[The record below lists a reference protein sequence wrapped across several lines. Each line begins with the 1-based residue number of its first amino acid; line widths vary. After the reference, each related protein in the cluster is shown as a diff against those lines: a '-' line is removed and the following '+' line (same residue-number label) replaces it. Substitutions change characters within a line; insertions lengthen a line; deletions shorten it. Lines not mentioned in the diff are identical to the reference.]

1 MKGQRRYWTIYG
13 YLFREFILSFMV
25 AFFIFFALILVN
37 ELLVIALRMQKKD
50 VPVSTVFMFLLYSLP
65 YVLSYTFPLSTMVSC
80 LMAVGR
86 FHSDNEMLAMRA
98 SGIRYTNI
106 FVPFCF
112 AAVILTSVSF
122 VMNDYFLPL
131 GMEKRYSLLNKVALS
146 NASVIFEP
154 YDVSDPIQGK
164 IIITGD
170 IQENLIKNLIIIDR
184 DPDSN
189 RRVIVSRDAN
199 FRQNEQ
205 LEGVMHLNLQEPF
218 MVSVDNDR
226 RNAFNYIRARE
237 ADYNI
242 LLKDYVGTAF
252 SSSDPSTMTS
262 SQVRDMIKEE
272 KERLNDS
279 RERQKERV
287 SFQLYQLQCQYNE
300 IFESTLRQR
309 EYRQADI
316 NSLVNDYEN
325 YMTQKNRKIGNRS
338 LSRLE
343 TEYHYK
349 FVLPTG
355 CLALILLAFPL
366 GLFSKRSDKAVGLG
380 LGSIFAFVYW
390 VLIMMA
396 KIIGYTSNFSP
407 ALIMWMPNIIV
418 CTAGIVIYSIRLRQ

>member
-1 MKGQRRYWTIYG
+1 MKRQRRYWTIYG
-13 YLFREFILSFMV
+13 YLFREFVLSFMV
-25 AFFIFFALILVN
+25 AFFIFFALFLVN

-50 VPVSTVFMFLLYSLP
+50 VPVSTVFTFLLYSLP

-86 FHSDNEMLAMRA
+86 FHSDNEMLAMRV
-98 SGIRYTNI
+98 SGIRYSNI
-106 FVPFCF
+106 FVPFSF
-112 AAVILTSVSF
+112 AAVILTLISF

-131 GMEKRYSLLNKVALS
+131 GMEKRYSLLNQVALS

-170 IQENLIKNLIIIDR
+170 IQENLIKNLIIVDR

-189 RRVIVSRDAN
+189 RRVIVSKDVT

-205 LEGVMHLNLQEPF
+205 LEGVMHLNMKNPF
-218 MVSVDNDR
+218 MLSADKNR
-226 RNAFNYIRARE
+226 RNSYNYTTARE

-242 LLKDYVGTAF
+242 LLKDYASTVF

-262 SQVRDMIKEE
+262 SQVREMIREE
-272 KERLNDS
+272 KDRLKNN
-279 RERQKERV
+279 RIRQKERV
-287 SFQLYQLQCQYNE
+287 ASDLYQLRCRYDE
-300 IFESTLRQR
+300 MFESSLYMRQ
-309 EYRQADI
+309 YKQSDI
-316 NSLVNDYEN
+316 NSLAGDYEN
-325 YMTQKNRKIGNRS
+325 YLIQKNRKISNKS

-355 CLALILLAFPL
+355 CIALILLAFPL

-396 KIIGYTSNFSP
+396 KIIGYTSDFP
-407 ALIMWMPNIIV
+407 AVLIMWFPNVIV
-418 CTAGIVIYSIRLRQ
+418 GIAGIIIYSIRMRQ

>member
-1 MKGQRRYWTIYG
+1 
-13 YLFREFILSFMV
+13 MV
-25 AFFIFFALILVN
+25 AFFIFFALFLVN

-50 VPVSTVFMFLLYSLP
+50 VPVSTVFTFLLYSLP

-98 SGIRYTNI
+98 SGIRYSNI
-106 FVPFCF
+106 FVPFSF
-112 AAVILTSVSF
+112 AAVILTLISF

-131 GMEKRYSLLNKVALS
+131 GMEKRYSLLNQVALS

-170 IQENLIKNLIIIDR
+170 IQENLIKNLIIVDR

-189 RRVIVSRDAN
+189 RRVIVSKDVT

-205 LEGVMHLNLQEPF
+205 LEGVMHLNMKNPF
-218 MVSVDNDR
+218 MLSADKNR
-226 RNAFNYIRARE
+226 RNSYNYTTARE

-242 LLKDYVGTAF
+242 LLKDYASTVF

-262 SQVRDMIKEE
+262 SQVREMIREE
-272 KERLNDS
+272 KDRLKNN
-279 RERQKERV
+279 RIRQKERV
-287 SFQLYQLQCQYNE
+287 ASDLYQLRCRYDE
-300 IFESTLRQR
+300 MFESSLYMRQ
-309 EYRQADI
+309 YKQSDI
-316 NSLVNDYEN
+316 NSLAGDYEN
-325 YMTQKNRKIGNRS
+325 YLIQKNRKISNKS

-355 CLALILLAFPL
+355 CIALILLAFPL

-396 KIIGYTSNFSP
+396 KIIGYTSDFP
-407 ALIMWMPNIIV
+407 AVLIMWFPNVIV
-418 CTAGIVIYSIRLRQ
+418 GIAGIIIYSIRMRQ

>member
-1 MKGQRRYWTIYG
+1 MKGHRRYWTIYG

-25 AFFIFFALILVN
+25 AFFIFFALFLVN

-50 VPVSTVFMFLLYSLP
+50 VPVSTVFTFLLYSLP

-98 SGIRYTNI
+98 SGIRYSNI
-106 FVPFCF
+106 FVPFSF
-112 AAVILTSVSF
+112 AAVILTLISF

-131 GMEKRYSLLNKVALS
+131 GMEKRYSLLNQVALS

-170 IQENLIKNLIIIDR
+170 IRENLIKNLIIVDR

-189 RRVIVSRDAN
+189 RRVIVSKDVT

-205 LEGVMHLNLQEPF
+205 LEGVMHLNMKNPF
-218 MVSVDNDR
+218 MLSVDKNR
-226 RNAFNYIRARE
+226 RNSYNYTTARE

-242 LLKDYVGTAF
+242 LLKDYANTVF

-262 SQVRDMIKEE
+262 GQVREMIREE
-272 KERLNDS
+272 KERLKNN
-279 RERQKERV
+279 RLRQKERV
-287 SFQLYQLQCQYNE
+287 ASDLYQLRCRYNE
-300 IFESTLRQR
+300 MFESSIYMRQF
-309 EYRQADI
+309 RQSDI
-316 NSLVNDYEN
+316 NSLSGDYEN
-325 YMTQKNRKIGNRS
+325 YLIQKNRKISNKS

-355 CLALILLAFPL
+355 CIALILLAFPL

-396 KIIGYTSNFSP
+396 KIVGYTSDFP
-407 ALIMWMPNIIV
+407 AVLIMWLPNMIV
-418 CTAGIVIYSIRLRQ
+418 GIAGIVIYSIRMRQ

>member
-25 AFFIFFALILVN
+25 AFFIFFALFLVN

-65 YVLSYTFPLSTMVSC
+65 YVLSYTFLLSTMVSC

>member
-1 MKGQRRYWTIYG
+1 MKGHRRYWTIYG

-25 AFFIFFALILVN
+25 AFFIFFALFLVN

-50 VPVSTVFMFLLYSLP
+50 VPVSTVFIFLLYSLP

-98 SGIRYTNI
+98 SGIRYSNI
-106 FVPFCF
+106 FVPFSF
-112 AAVILTSVSF
+112 AAVILTLISF

-131 GMEKRYSLLNKVALS
+131 GMEKRYSLLNQVALS

-170 IQENLIKNLIIIDR
+170 IEENLIRNLIIVDR
-184 DPDSN
+184 DPDAN
-189 RRVIVSRDAN
+189 RRIIVSKN
-199 FRQNEQ
+199 VSFRQNEQ
-205 LEGVMHLNLQEPF
+205 LEGVMHLNMKEPF
-218 MVSVDNDR
+218 MLSTDKNR
-226 RNAFNYIRARE
+226 RNSYNYTTARE

-242 LLKDYVGTAF
+242 LLKDYAGTVF

-262 SQVRDMIKEE
+262 SQVREMIREE
-272 KERLNDS
+272 KERLHNN
-279 RERQKERV
+279 RVRQRERV
-287 SFQLYQLQCQYNE
+287 SSDLYQLRCRYDDM
-300 IFESTLRQR
+300 FESSFFMRQ
-309 EYRQADI
+309 YKQSDV
-316 NSLVNDYEN
+316 NSLAGDYEN
-325 YMTQKNRKIGNRS
+325 YLIQKNRKISNKS

-355 CLALILLAFPL
+355 CIALILLAFPL

-390 VLIMMA
+390 VLIMMS
-396 KIIGYTSNFSP
+396 KIIGYTSDFP
-407 ALIMWMPNIIV
+407 PVLIMWLPNMIV
-418 CTAGIVIYSIRLRQ
+418 GIAGIIIYSIRMRQ

>member
-1 MKGQRRYWTIYG
+1 MKGHRRYWTIYG

-25 AFFIFFALILVN
+25 AFFIFFALFLVN

-50 VPVSTVFMFLLYSLP
+50 VPVSTVFIFLIYSLP

-98 SGIRYTNI
+98 SGIRYSNI
-106 FVPFCF
+106 FVPFSI
-112 AAVILTSVSF
+112 AAVILTLISF

-131 GMEKRYSLLNKVALS
+131 GMEKRYSLLNQVALS

-170 IQENLIKNLIIIDR
+170 IRENLIRNLIIVDR
-184 DPDSN
+184 DPDAN
-189 RRVIVSRDAN
+189 RRIIVSKDVT

-205 LEGVMHLNLQEPF
+205 LEGVMHLNMKEPF
-218 MVSVDNDR
+218 MLSTDKNR
-226 RNAFNYIRARE
+226 RNSYNYTTARE

-242 LLKDYVGTAF
+242 LLKDYASTVF

-262 SQVRDMIKEE
+262 GQVREMIKEE
-272 KERLNDS
+272 KDRLNNN
-279 RERQKERV
+279 RVRQRARV
-287 SFQLYQLQCQYNE
+287 ASDLYQLRCRYDDM
-300 IFESTLRQR
+300 FESSFFMRQ
-309 EYRQADI
+309 YKQSDI
-316 NSLVNDYEN
+316 NALAGDYEN
-325 YMTQKNRKIGNRS
+325 YLIQKNRRISNKS

-355 CLALILLAFPL
+355 CIALILLAFPL

-396 KIIGYTSNFSP
+396 KIIGYTSDFP
-407 ALIMWMPNIIV
+407 AVLVMWLPNLIV
-418 CTAGIVIYSIRLRQ
+418 GVAGIVIYSIRMRQ

>member
-1 MKGQRRYWTIYG
+1 
-13 YLFREFILSFMV
+13 MV
-25 AFFIFFALILVN
+25 AFFIFFALFLVN

-50 VPVSTVFMFLLYSLP
+50 VPVSTVFTFLLYSLP

-98 SGIRYTNI
+98 SGIRYSNI
-106 FVPFCF
+106 FVPFSF
-112 AAVILTSVSF
+112 AAVILTLISF

-131 GMEKRYSLLNKVALS
+131 GMEKRYSLLNQVALS

-170 IQENLIKNLIIIDR
+170 IRENLIKNLIIVDR

-189 RRVIVSRDAN
+189 RRVIVSKDVT

-205 LEGVMHLNLQEPF
+205 LEGVMHLNMKNPF
-218 MVSVDNDR
+218 MLSVDKNR
-226 RNAFNYIRARE
+226 RNSYNYTTARE

-242 LLKDYVGTAF
+242 LLKDYANTVF

-262 SQVRDMIKEE
+262 GQVREMIREE
-272 KERLNDS
+272 KERLKNN
-279 RERQKERV
+279 RLRQKERV
-287 SFQLYQLQCQYNE
+287 ASDLYQLRCRYNE
-300 IFESTLRQR
+300 MFESSIYMRQF
-309 EYRQADI
+309 RQSDI
-316 NSLVNDYEN
+316 NSLSGDYEN
-325 YMTQKNRKIGNRS
+325 YLIQKNRKISNKS

-355 CLALILLAFPL
+355 CIALILLAFPL

-396 KIIGYTSNFSP
+396 KIVGYTSDFP
-407 ALIMWMPNIIV
+407 AVLIMWLPNMIV
-418 CTAGIVIYSIRLRQ
+418 GIAGIVIYSIRMRQ

>member
-1 MKGQRRYWTIYG
+1 MKRQRRYWTIYG
-13 YLFREFILSFMV
+13 YLFREFVLSFMV
-25 AFFIFFALILVN
+25 AFFIFFALFLVN

-50 VPVSTVFMFLLYSLP
+50 VPVSTVFTFLLYSLP

-98 SGIRYTNI
+98 SGIRYSNI
-106 FVPFCF
+106 FVPFSF
-112 AAVILTSVSF
+112 AAVILTLISF

-131 GMEKRYSLLNKVALS
+131 GMEKRYSLLNQVALS

-170 IQENLIKNLIIIDR
+170 IQENLIKNLIIVDR
-184 DPDSN
+184 DPDAN
-189 RRVIVSRDAN
+189 RRVIVSKDVT

-205 LEGVMHLNLQEPF
+205 LEGVMHLNMRSPF
-218 MVSVDNDR
+218 MLSVDKNR
-226 RNAFNYIRARE
+226 RNSYNYTTARE

-242 LLKDYVGTAF
+242 LLKDYASTVF

-262 SQVRDMIKEE
+262 SQVREMIREE
-272 KERLNDS
+272 KDRLKNN
-279 RERQKERV
+279 RIRQKERV
-287 SFQLYQLQCQYNE
+287 ASDLYQLRCRYDE
-300 IFESTLRQR
+300 MFESSLYMRQ
-309 EYRQADI
+309 YKQSDI
-316 NSLVNDYEN
+316 NSLAGDYEN
-325 YMTQKNRKIGNRS
+325 YLIQKNRKISNKS

-355 CLALILLAFPL
+355 CIALILLAFPL

-396 KIIGYTSNFSP
+396 KIIGYTSDFP
-407 ALIMWMPNIIV
+407 AVLIMWFPNVIV
-418 CTAGIVIYSIRLRQ
+418 GIAGIIIYSIRMRQ

>member
-1 MKGQRRYWTIYG
+1 MKRQRRYWTIYG
-13 YLFREFILSFMV
+13 YLFREFILSFLV
-25 AFFIFFALILVN
+25 AFFIFFALFLVN

-50 VPVSTVFMFLLYSLP
+50 VPVSTVFTFLLYSLP
-65 YVLSYTFPLSTMVSC
+65 YVLSYTFPLASMVSC

-98 SGIRYTNI
+98 GGIRYSNI
-106 FVPFCF
+106 FVPFSF
-112 AAVILTSVSF
+112 AAVILTLISF

-131 GMEKRYSLLNKVALS
+131 GMEKRYSLLNRVALS

-170 IQENLIKNLIIIDR
+170 IQENLIKNLIIVDR
-184 DPDSN
+184 DQDSN
-189 RRVIVSRDAN
+189 RRIIVAKDVA

-205 LEGVMHLNLQEPF
+205 LEGVMHLNMQQPMML
-218 MVSVDNDR
+218 SADKNR
-226 RNAFNYIRARE
+226 RNSYNYTIARE

-242 LLKDYVGTAF
+242 LLKDYAGTVF

-262 SQVRDMIKEE
+262 SQVREMIREE
-272 KERLNDS
+272 KKRLDNNK
-279 RERQKERV
+279 RRQKERV
-287 SFQLYQLQCQYNE
+287 SADLYRLSCRYDE
-300 IFESTLRQR
+300 VFESSIYMRQ
-309 EYRQADI
+309 YKQSDTNALAGDF
-316 NSLVNDYEN
+316 EN
-325 YMTQKNRKIGNRS
+325 FRTQQNRKISIKS
-338 LSRLE
+338 LSRLQ

-355 CLALILLAFPL
+355 CMALILLAFPL

-396 KIIGYTSNFSP
+396 KIIGYTSDFP
-407 ALIMWMPNIIV
+407 AVLIMWLPNLMV
-418 CTAGIVIYSIRLRQ
+418 AFAGIFIYSFRMRQ

>member
-1 MKGQRRYWTIYG
+1 
-13 YLFREFILSFMV
+13 MV
-25 AFFIFFALILVN
+25 AFFIFFALFLVN

-50 VPVSTVFMFLLYSLP
+50 VPVSTVFTFLLYSLP

-98 SGIRYTNI
+98 SGIRYSNI
-106 FVPFCF
+106 FVPFSF
-112 AAVILTSVSF
+112 AAVILTLISF

-131 GMEKRYSLLNKVALS
+131 GMEKRYSLLNQVALS

-170 IQENLIKNLIIIDR
+170 IQENLIKNLIIVDR
-184 DPDSN
+184 DPDAN
-189 RRVIVSRDAN
+189 RRVIVSKDVT

-205 LEGVMHLNLQEPF
+205 LEGVMHLNMRSPF
-218 MVSVDNDR
+218 MLSVDKNR
-226 RNAFNYIRARE
+226 RNSYNYTTARE

-242 LLKDYVGTAF
+242 LLKDYASTVF

-262 SQVRDMIKEE
+262 SQVREMIREE
-272 KERLNDS
+272 KDRLKNN
-279 RERQKERV
+279 RIRQKERV
-287 SFQLYQLQCQYNE
+287 ASDLYQLRCRYDE
-300 IFESTLRQR
+300 MFESSLYMRQ
-309 EYRQADI
+309 YKQSDI
-316 NSLVNDYEN
+316 NSLAGDYEN
-325 YMTQKNRKIGNRS
+325 YLIQKNRKISNKS

-355 CLALILLAFPL
+355 CIALILLAFPL

-396 KIIGYTSNFSP
+396 KIIGYTSDFP
-407 ALIMWMPNIIV
+407 AVLIMWFPNVIV
-418 CTAGIVIYSIRLRQ
+418 GIAGIIIYSIRMRQ

>member
-25 AFFIFFALILVN
+25 AFFIFFALFLVN

-242 LLKDYVGTAF
+242 LLKDYAGTAF

-262 SQVRDMIKEE
+262 SQVREMIKEE
-272 KERLNDS
+272 KERLNNN
-279 RERQKERV
+279 RARQTESV
-287 SFQLYQLQCQYNE
+287 SFQLYQLRCQYGE
-300 IFESTLRQR
+300 IFESALRQR
-309 EYRQADI
+309 EYRQADL

-325 YMTQKNRKIGNRS
+325 YLTQKNRRIGNRS

-396 KIIGYTSNFSP
+396 KIIGYTSDFSP
-407 ALIMWMPNIIV
+407 ALIMWLPNIIV
-418 CTAGIVIYSIRLRQ
+418 CTAGLIIYSIRLRQ

>member
-1 MKGQRRYWTIYG
+1 
-13 YLFREFILSFMV
+13 
-25 AFFIFFALILVN
+25 
-37 ELLVIALRMQKKD
+37 
-50 VPVSTVFMFLLYSLP
+50 
-65 YVLSYTFPLSTMVSC
+65 
-80 LMAVGR
+80 
-86 FHSDNEMLAMRA
+86 
-98 SGIRYTNI
+98 
-106 FVPFCF
+106 
-112 AAVILTSVSF
+112 
-122 VMNDYFLPL
+122 
-131 GMEKRYSLLNKVALS
+131 
-146 NASVIFEP
+146 
-154 YDVSDPIQGK
+154 
-164 IIITGD
+164 
-170 IQENLIKNLIIIDR
+170 
-184 DPDSN
+184 
-189 RRVIVSRDAN
+189 
-199 FRQNEQ
+199 
-205 LEGVMHLNLQEPF
+205 
-218 MVSVDNDR
+218 
-226 RNAFNYIRARE
+226 
-237 ADYNI
+237 
-242 LLKDYVGTAF
+242 
-252 SSSDPSTMTS
+252 
-262 SQVRDMIKEE
+262 MIKEE

>member
-1 MKGQRRYWTIYG
+1 MKRQRRYWTIYG
-13 YLFREFILSFMV
+13 YLFREFVLSFMV
-25 AFFIFFALILVN
+25 AFFIFFALFLVN

-50 VPVSTVFMFLLYSLP
+50 VPVSTVFTFLLYSLP

-98 SGIRYTNI
+98 SGIRYSNI
-106 FVPFCF
+106 FVPFSF
-112 AAVILTSVSF
+112 AAVILTLISF

-131 GMEKRYSLLNKVALS
+131 GMEKRYSLLNQVALS

-170 IQENLIKNLIIIDR
+170 IQENLIKNLIIVDR

-189 RRVIVSRDAN
+189 RRVIVSKDVT

-205 LEGVMHLNLQEPF
+205 LEGVMHLNMKNPF
-218 MVSVDNDR
+218 MLSADKNR
-226 RNAFNYIRARE
+226 RNSYNYTTARE

-242 LLKDYVGTAF
+242 LLKDYASTVF

-262 SQVRDMIKEE
+262 SQVREMIREE
-272 KERLNDS
+272 KDRLKNN
-279 RERQKERV
+279 RIRQKERV
-287 SFQLYQLQCQYNE
+287 ASDLYQLRCRYDE
-300 IFESTLRQR
+300 MFESSLYMRQ
-309 EYRQADI
+309 YKQSDI
-316 NSLVNDYEN
+316 NSLAGDYEN
-325 YMTQKNRKIGNRS
+325 YLIQKNRKISNKS

-355 CLALILLAFPL
+355 CIALILLAFPL

-396 KIIGYTSNFSP
+396 KIIGYTSDFP
-407 ALIMWMPNIIV
+407 AVLIMWFPNVIV
-418 CTAGIVIYSIRLRQ
+418 GIAGIIIYSIRMRQ